1 MIRKRI
7 KTPSFWYKPHV
18 TWQAKLLLPLT
29 HLWRFGAK
37 LRNMRV
43 KPYRSTLKV
52 LCVGNI
58 TSGGSGKTPLISALV
73 AEAKKRGYNPIILT
87 KGYGGSFINPTLVK
101 PEMDA
106 RFVGDEAVM
115 LAKDAPVVVA
125 KNRAEA
131 AKWIENFTEH
141 DLILMD
147 DGMQNLD
154 LEKDIQL
161 AVFNGRLGI
170 GNALLMPAGPM
181 RESLESGLEKTH
193 AVVMTGKD
201 KTNLAKEIKQLFP
214 KMPTA
219 TATRSFDKKTLRRI
233 GKKPA
238 IAFAAI
244 ADPEGFFLDLK
255 DAGINLVNSV
265 AYPDHAPISTQE
277 LDRLTAIAKAQ
288 NAVLITTEKDTARL
302 GSHTKDVITICINT
316 SIKLKLLDEFLP
328 PKRRRKTPA

>member
-1 MIRKRI
+1 MIKKKI
-7 KTPSFWYKPHV
+7 KTPSFWYKPHA
-18 TWQAKLLLPLT
+18 TWQTKLLSPLT
-29 HLWRFGAK
+29 RLWRLGAK
-37 LRNMRV
+37 LRNVRV
-43 KPYRSTLKV
+43 KSYRSSLKV
-52 LCVGNI
+52 ICVGNI
-58 TSGGSGKTPLISALV
+58 TSGGSGKTPLVRTLA

-101 PEMDA
+101 LEMDA

-131 AKWIENFTEH
+131 ARWIENFTEH

-154 LEKDIQL
+154 LEKDVQL

-170 GNALLMPAGPM
+170 GNALLMPAGPL
-181 RESLESGLEKTH
+181 RESLEDGLEKTH

-214 KMPTA
+214 QLKIVR
-219 TATRSFDKKTLRRI
+219 ATRTFDKKALRRI

-244 ADPEGFFLDLK
+244 ADPHGFFQELK

-277 LDRLTAIAKAQ
+277 LGRLATAAKAQ
-288 NAVLITTEKDTARL
+288 NAVLITTEKDAARL
-302 GSHTKDVITICINT
+302 GAHANDSIAICIKT
-316 SIKLKLLDEFLP
+316 SIDIKLLDEFLP
-328 PKRRRKTPA
+328 PKRRRKTPS